1 MQCDWK
7 FGMPLQYEVMMSD
20 GLLGGNLHQPVAD
33 GLSARALLASI
44 RRHFGIVVAFT
55 LSLCAAGAL
64 VGLGLPAWYQAEGV
78 LVIHARP
85 QRLAELQELPDPS
98 PDLYVIQSEVD
109 ILQSRS
115 VIEPV
120 VRSLR
125 LWEAPEFQKM
135 EFPSGWNWQ
144 TVEAR
149 LGDIWR
155 SIWGPAKGSSDSSRE
170 QPSVSTQPSDAN
182 PPTQAQIDATVG
194 AYAGYLAVSN
204 DGHSMT
210 IRVTYRALTPER
222 AATVVNAHIDSYR
235 NLEVKTK

>member
-44 RRHFGIVVAFT
+44 RRHFGIVIAFT

-64 VGLGLPAWYQAEGV
+64 VGLGLPAWYQADGV

-135 EFPSGWNWQ
+135 EYPRGWSWQ
-144 TVEAR
+144 IVDERLREIWCNIWELAR
-149 LGDIWR
+149 RPEDN
-155 SIWGPAKGSSDSSRE
+155 SRK
-170 QPSVSTQPSDAN
+170 QPIVNTPHSDAS
-182 PPTQAQIDATVG
+182 PPTQ
-194 AYAGYLAVSN
+194 Y
-204 DGHSMT
+204 
-210 IRVTYRALTPER
+210 
-222 AATVVNAHIDSYR
+222 
-235 NLEVKTK
+235 

>member
-55 LSLCAAGAL
+55 LSLCAAGA
-64 VGLGLPAWYQAEGV
+64 VIGLGLPAWYQAEGV

-98 PDLYVIQSEVD
+98 PDLYVIQSEAD

-125 LWEAPEFQKM
+125 LWEAPEFQPTEYPK
-135 EFPSGWNWQ
+135 GWSWQ
-144 TVEAR
+144 IVEAR
-149 LGDIWR
+149 LREIWPDT
-155 SIWGPAKGSSDSSRE
+155 SAIESNPEDSSGK
-170 QPSVSTQPSDAN
+170 PIPATQPADTS
-182 PPTQAQIDATVG
+182 
-194 AYAGYLAVSN
+194 
-204 DGHSMT
+204 
-210 IRVTYRALTPER
+210 
-222 AATVVNAHIDSYR
+222 
-235 NLEVKTK
+235 

>member
-1 MQCDWK
+1 MQSDRR
-7 FGMPLQYEVMMSD
+7 FIMPMQHEAMMGD
-20 GLLGGNLHQPVAD
+20 GLLGGDFHQSVAD
-33 GLSARALLASI
+33 GVSARALLASI
-44 RRHFGIVVAFT
+44 RRHLGIVVALT

-64 VGLGLPAWYQAEGV
+64 IGLGLPAWYQADGV

-135 EFPSGWNWQ
+135 EYPRGWNWQ
-144 TVEAR
+144 IVETR

-155 SIWGPAKGSSDSSRE
+155 DISEFVPGVESNSQDSFGAQRIE
-170 QPSVSTQPSDAN
+170 DAH
-182 PPTQAQIDATVG
+182 PKHV
-194 AYAGYLAVSN
+194 
-204 DGHSMT
+204 
-210 IRVTYRALTPER
+210 
-222 AATVVNAHIDSYR
+222 
-235 NLEVKTK
+235 